1 MNIIPAIDL
10 LNGSCV
16 RLLKGNYNKVSSYN
30 TSPIEQVKTFVD
42 AGFNYIHII
51 DLDAAK
57 SGNDENL
64 EIIKSIS
71 QIEGL
76 RLQIGGG
83 IRDINKVV
91 DLFDLGIDRLIV
103 GTAAI
108 TDSKF
113 LAQLKDRVDPNKLIF
128 GLDFNLINNEPL
140 LSVNGWTTNTTT
152 TLFDYINE
160 NDWIKNILAT
170 DISLDGTLMG
180 PNIDIYKR
188 ILEYKNISLIASG
201 GIASITDIRD
211 LIDIGSH
218 ECVVGKAIYEN
229 KITLLELQN
238 VN

>member
-30 TSPIEQVKTFVD
+30 SSPIEQVNTFVD

-64 EIIKSIS
+64 EIIKSIA

-76 RLQIGGG
+76 SLQIGGG
-83 IRDINKVV
+83 IRDINKVF
-91 DLFDLGIDRLIV
+91 DLFNLGIDRLIV

-160 NDWIKNILAT
+160 NDWIKNVLAT
-170 DISLDGTLMG
+170 DISLDGTLLG

-188 ILEYKNISLIASG
+188 ILEYKNINLIASG

-229 KITLLELQN
+229 KITLPELQN

>member
-64 EIIKSIS
+64 EIIKSIA

-76 RLQIGGG
+76 NLQIGGG
-83 IRDINKVV
+83 IRDINKVF

-113 LAQLKDRVDPNKLIF
+113 LAQLKDSVDPNKLIF

-170 DISLDGTLMG
+170 DISLDGTLLG

-188 ILEYKNISLIASG
+188 ILEYKNINLIASG
-201 GIASITDIRD
+201 GIASIKDIQD
-211 LIDIGSH
+211 LINIRSH

-229 KITLLELQN
+229 KITLPELQN

>member
-30 TSPIEQVKTFVD
+30 SSPIDQVNTFVD

-64 EIIKSIS
+64 EIIKSIA

-76 RLQIGGG
+76 NLQIGGG
-83 IRDINKVV
+83 IRDINKVF

-113 LAQLKDRVDPNKLIF
+113 LH
-128 GLDFNLINNEPL
+128 
-140 LSVNGWTTNTTT
+140 SV
-152 TLFDYINE
+152 I
-160 NDWIKNILAT
+160 
-170 DISLDGTLMG
+170 
-180 PNIDIYKR
+180 
-188 ILEYKNISLIASG
+188 
-201 GIASITDIRD
+201 
-211 LIDIGSH
+211 
-218 ECVVGKAIYEN
+218 
-229 KITLLELQN
+229 
-238 VN
+238 

>member
-64 EIIKSIS
+64 EIIKSIA

-83 IRDINKVV
+83 IRDMNKVFN
-91 DLFDLGIDRLIV
+91 LFDVGIDRLIV

-128 GLDFNLINNEPL
+128 GLDFNLINNVPL

-188 ILEYKNISLIASG
+188 ILEYKNINLIASG
-201 GIASITDIRD
+201 GIASIKDIKE
-211 LIDIGSH
+211 LINIGSH

-229 KITLLELQN
+229 KITLPELQN

>member
-16 RLLKGNYNKVSSYN
+16 RLLKGNYNRVSSYN

-113 LAQLKDRVDPNKLIF
+113 LAQLKDMVDPNKLIF

-229 KITLLELQN
+229 KITLPELQN

>member
-64 EIIKSIS
+64 EIIKSIA

-76 RLQIGGG
+76 SLQIGGG
-83 IRDINKVV
+83 IRDINKVF
-91 DLFDLGIDRLIV
+91 DLFNLGIDRLIV

-201 GIASITDIRD
+201 GIASITDIQD
-211 LIDIGSH
+211 LIGIGSH

-229 KITLLELQN
+229 KITLPELQN

>member
-30 TSPIEQVKTFVD
+30 SSPIDQVNTFVD

-113 LAQLKDRVDPNKLIF
+113 LAQLKDMVDPNKLIF

-170 DISLDGTLMG
+170 DISLDGTLLG

-188 ILEYKNISLIASG
+188 ILEYKNINLIASG
-201 GIASITDIRD
+201 GIASIKDIKE
-211 LIDIGSH
+211 LINIGSH

-229 KITLLELQN
+229 KITLPELQN

>member
-16 RLLKGNYNKVSSYN
+16 RLLKGNYNEVSSYN
-30 TSPIEQVKTFVD
+30 SSPIDQINTFVD

-83 IRDINKVV
+83 IRDINKVF

-113 LAQLKDRVDPNKLIF
+113 LAQLKNMVDPNKLIF
-128 GLDFNLINNEPL
+128 GLDFNLINNEPF

-170 DISLDGTLMG
+170 DISLDGTLLG
-180 PNIDIYKR
+180 PNIDIYKK
-188 ILEYKNISLIASG
+188 ILEYKNINLIASG
-201 GIASITDIRD
+201 GIASIKDLQD
-211 LIDIGSH
+211 LIEIGSH

-229 KITLLELQN
+229 KITLPELQN